1 MLFSAFLCNTKVVS
15 CIGRLAEESRG
26 WQEETLL
33 LKFLQP
39 QEVCRPDSTDPIT
52 ESVLVMDDRVL
63 CEEAEHK
70 TLQRLSIVLIGK

>member
-1 MLFSAFLCNTKVVS
+1 MLFSAFLCDTKVVS
-15 CIGRLAEESRG
+15 CIGRLAEDTRG

-33 LKFLQP
+33 LQFLQP
-39 QEVCRPDSTDPIT
+39 TEECPDSTDPIT

>member
-15 CIGRLAEESRG
+15 CTGHLAEESRG

-39 QEVCRPDSTDPIT
+39 TEECPDSTDPIT

-70 TLQRLSIVLIGK
+70 TLQWLSIVLIGK